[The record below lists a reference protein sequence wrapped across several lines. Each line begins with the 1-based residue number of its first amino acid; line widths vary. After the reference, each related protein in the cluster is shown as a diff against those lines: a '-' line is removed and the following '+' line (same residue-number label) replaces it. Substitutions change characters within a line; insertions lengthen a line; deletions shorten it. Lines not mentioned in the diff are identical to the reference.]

1 MLLQPLYFPENPN
14 AQGLLGRPAVVGFPV
29 ERRGKGVLR
38 PQVLAYL
45 LKGTWLV
52 LWRLVL
58 YLAPLV
64 DAHQQTV
71 LVRLVLSVAP
81 RVRFVIADLDG
92 QGDNSSLQEAATLRV
107 CHNLLHQLI
116 LLDF

>member
-1 MLLQPLYFPENPN
+1 MYSVPRSLHTFSKAHGWSYGGWSCE
-14 AQGLLGRPAVVGFPV
+14 
-29 ERRGKGVLR
+29 
-38 PQVLAYL
+38 
-45 LKGTWLV
+45 
-52 LWRLVL
+52 

-64 DAHQQTV
+64 DAHQQTA